1 MPPLAHVR
9 SVFSAMSTAFMKP
22 YVAQFDALLS
32 GNNNLN
38 IVVYEGQLDV
48 RCGRL
53 RGEARRHSPP
63 PAVRTHPLGR
73 PPPPPPPPLPRPQL
87 ICATVGAER
96 WMDKLT
102 WAGYPAFK
110 ASAKTAVYPPGTRSA
125 TGGFRKSSGK
135 LAYYTIMNAGHM
147 VPADNGPMALAMLK
161 SIIGVA

>member
-63 PAVRTHPLGR
+63 PAVRT
-73 PPPPPPPPLPRPQL
+73 QL